1 MASERKPKP
10 MTKKWDRQC
19 TYVHAHDPTK
29 KRTAKTRR
37 CKALTGHNYFFC
49 QQHLPARQE
58 HE

>member
-10 MTKKWDRQC
+10 ITKKWDRQC
-19 TYVHAHDPTK
+19 TFIIRHDMQRQP
-29 KRTAKTRR
+29 RREPER